1 MVKKLN
7 PIERSKYIDERY
19 KEYLK
24 SSFEFGKNDL
34 QKLFVQQLE
43 KERLFKGPY
52 VDMSFPFQRGHNLE
66 YLIEQDIVCK
76 SFRKLDDIN
85 FTRPLYSHQEES
97 IKLIKSGRSAIITTG
112 TGSGKTESFLYPI
125 LNELLYD
132 VEKGNNE
139 VGIRAIFLYPMNALV
154 NDQIDR
160 IRKILKNCP
169 EITFGFFT
177 GETPESPSANYRI
190 KLGLENDMEIPNN
203 ELVSRAEIREN
214 PPHLLF
220 TNYSMLEYLLIRPN
234 DYSIFVPERLDNWKY
249 VVLDE
254 AHSYNG
260 ALGIELSLL
269 LRRLTGL
276 ALKRPQ
282 FILTSATLGE
292 QGKSEDDIVRF
303 ATNLT
308 SAEFDVSDII
318 FSKRIP
324 LQEKSAYRIQGLDY
338 IAIKAAEES
347 LDEIKAVADKYYTG
361 EVSNVRELLYELL
374 IRDENVH
381 KLSALLGNGSK
392 DFLSVYGEM
401 KDYVSQEE
409 LISLIDVINAAEK
422 DGMGLFDLKYHSFV
436 RPLSGAYITYGE
448 EPKLTLTKTNEIDGM
463 KAFEVGNCRYCNSPY
478 IIGKIQHKDDDQ
490 MDYLLQNKEID
501 IYENYGNEEFV
512 KIDFFLLE
520 NAINEEE
527 VEKDSIEPYEVCA
540 KCGEIHATDN
550 LNAKKCKCGEQY
562 RFTVYKVLQ
571 GKSNDEDSIY
581 NNIKQCPC
589 CGHKGK
595 SGVVKALNIGKDE
608 GTALIAQ
615 MLYEAID
622 EGEQEVKKIK
632 KLSLKPIVK
641 THGQS
646 SEEKVKQY
654 LAFSDSR
661 QQASF
666 AAVFFDS
673 NHVRMLRKRLIWEM
687 IKNKNYEEMNIN
699 ELTAYLEDRIKT
711 SDLFPNDMD
720 SHKNAWA
727 AVLVDL
733 LKVDGAYDGEGL
745 GLYYFDLDIKNII
758 EAFEEDEIA
767 EAFVGCNMTK
777 EKLYTLMQVVL
788 GVFKTTPAINYVKST
803 LTPEERK
810 DILEYRRFCN
820 YVILN
825 NPQKSKKGDSAEKTF
840 NGVRS
845 FLPVTGESNMIV
857 RYVMKAFDVDA
868 DTAKKTL
875 ELVFSLLVQAS
886 DMEGSDKFLIKHE
899 KKDAYQIDASRYI
912 VKNYIKS
919 RFYRCDKC
927 GRLTPYNINNKCVQ
941 DRCAGT
947 LKEVNPDESLE
958 SNYYR
963 QQYKNKKIESIIIK
977 EHTAQLERKQ
987 AKEYQIDFKNKKINI
1002 LSCSTTFEM
1011 GIDIGGLETVFMRN
1025 VPPTPANYVQR
1036 AGRAGR
1042 RKDSATYILTYCG
1055 TGSHDYTYF
1064 SEPEKMISGV
1074 INPPCFNVL
1083 NKKIIVRHL
1092 MATSLGY
1099 FFRQYPEY
1107 FKTLD
1112 ALIING
1118 GGIEKFK
1125 EYMSSRPNDLNEYIN
1140 KKILPEPVYAE
1151 YRDFKWLDEMG
1162 GNDEKMTHFVDVVL
1176 DMIKEFERAKDEAII
1191 KQAQG
1196 DAQASKDV
1204 TYYIHQISNLQSED
1218 VIKYLSKYCVIPKY
1232 GFPVDVVDLQIYSNG
1247 VPVNKYDMSRDLKV
1261 AISEYAPDSEVVVD
1275 GNKYTSKYI
1284 TLKKQ
1289 GEYPKNWFST
1299 CPTCKKINVFLSRSD
1314 NTECKYCGTTIS
1326 TEIVEYYIEPI
1337 NGFKSGE
1344 TKESTRL
1351 KPKRSYAG
1359 EVSYVGNGKTDEQ
1372 RLVLGNAIGIETS
1385 SDDELLVMNKSGF
1398 YMCPICGYS
1407 DIAKKGSRALHT
1419 LKPHKNYKQYD
1430 CSCDELELL
1439 RLGHR
1444 FQTDVARFTIPML
1457 DSNDKVGYPQ
1467 ALSFLYAFLEGVS
1480 NALGIE
1486 RSDIDGVLELNLE
1499 WQSYDI
1505 LLYDNVPGGAGHV
1518 KRLLSRDA
1526 IISSLKAALDKV
1538 STECCDEK
1546 TSCYNCLRN
1555 YYNQSY
1561 HNKLQRKLAIDVI
1574 KRLLFEIERV
1584 TETYQN
1590 ERWHW
1595 NSEISSS
1602 NKKMKLILGADGRNP
1617 GNETAEEIWNDL
1629 LDDCFDDAEIALI
1642 ESVKEKSAENIVKPY
1657 YSKTVRI
1664 EETGE
1669 EFVANLIWDSK
1680 KVILFLNDSYE
1691 DYLLA
1696 KKTGWD
1702 VFCTK
1707 EGFDVE
1713 ELLDKVDE

>member
-1 MVKKLN
+1 MKKLN
-7 PIERSKYIDERY
+7 PIERSKYIDEHY
-19 KEYLK
+19 KEYLR
-24 SSFEFGKNDL
+24 SSFEFGKTDL
-34 QKLFVQQLE
+34 QKLFVRQLE
-43 KERLFKGPY
+43 SERLFKGPY
-52 VDMSFPFQRGHNLE
+52 VDMSFPFQRGHNLD
-66 YLIEQDIVCK
+66 YLIDKDIVCR
-76 SFRKLDDIN
+76 SFKKLNDIN

-125 LNELLYD
+125 LNDLLYD

-160 IRKILKNCP
+160 IRKILQNCP

-177 GETPESPSANYRI
+177 GETPESASANYRK
-190 KLGLENDMEIPNN
+190 KLGEENDIVISNN
-203 ELVSRAEIREN
+203 ELVSREEIREN

-234 DYSIFVPERLDNWKY
+234 DYAIFVPERLNNWKY

-254 AHSYNG
+254 AHTYNG
-260 ALGIELSLL
+260 SLGIEISLL

-276 ALKRPQ
+276 ALKKPQ

-292 QGKSEDDIVRF
+292 QGKSENDIVHF
-303 ATNLT
+303 AASLT
-308 SAEFDVSDII
+308 SADFSVSDII

-324 LQEKSAYRIQGLDY
+324 LQEKPKYRVKGEDYSAIMAASEAFAD
-338 IAIKAAEES
+338 IK
-347 LDEIKAVADKYYTG
+347 DIVAKYYTG
-361 EVSNVRELLYELL
+361 TASNVRELLYDFLC
-374 IRDENVH
+374 RDENVH
-381 KLSALLGNGSK
+381 NLSRLLSKGSR
-392 DFLSVYGEM
+392 DFSELYGDMREN
-401 KDYVSQEE
+401 VSQNE
-409 LISLIDVINAAEK
+409 LIALIDIINAAEK

-436 RPLSGAYITYGE
+436 RPLSGAFITYCKQ
-448 EPKLTLTKTNEIDGM
+448 PKLSLTKTNEIDGM

-478 IIGKIQHKDDDQ
+478 IIGKIQRKEDDQ
-490 MDYLLQNKEID
+490 MNYLLQNKEID

-512 KIDFFLLE
+512 RIDFFLLE
-520 NAINEEE
+520 NAVNEEE

-540 KCGEIHATDN
+540 KCGEIHAAGN
-550 LNAKKCKCGEQY
+550 LNAKKCKCGDQY
-562 RFTVYKVLQ
+562 HFTVYKVIQ
-571 GKSNDEDSIY
+571 DKEKDADSIY
-581 NNIKQCPC
+581 NNISQCPC
-589 CGHKGK
+589 CGHRGK

-622 EGEQEVKKIK
+622 EGDQEEKKVKK
-632 KLSLKPIVK
+632 LTLKPLAK
-641 THGQS
+641 QS
-646 SEEKVKQY
+646 NSSVEGKVKQY

-687 IKNKNYEEMNIN
+687 IQNQNYAEMNIN
-699 ELTAYLEDRIKT
+699 ELTAYLEDKIKT
-711 SDLFPNDMD
+711 SDLFPNDLG

-745 GLYYFDLDIKNII
+745 GLYYFDLDIKSII
-758 EAFEEDEIA
+758 DAFSEEEISD
-767 EAFVGCNMTK
+767 AFAGCNMTK
-777 EKLYTLMQVVL
+777 EKLYNLMQIAFS
-788 GVFKTTPAINYVKST
+788 VFKTTPAINYVKST
-803 LTPEERK
+803 LTQEERK
-810 DILEYRRFCN
+810 DILEYRRFTN
-820 YVILN
+820 FVILS
-825 NPQKSKKGDSAEKTF
+825 NPKKSKKATEDQAF

-868 DTAKKTL
+868 DTAKETL
-875 ELVFSLLVQAS
+875 EMIFSLLVQAS
-886 DMEGSDKFLIKHE
+886 DIEGGDKFLIKHD
-899 KKDAYQIDASRYI
+899 KKDAYQINAGRYI
-912 VKNYIKS
+912 VKNYKKS
-919 RFYRCDKC
+919 KFYQCDKC
-927 GRLTPYNINNKCVQ
+927 GRLTPYNINDKCVQ
-941 DRCAGT
+941 DKCPGT
-947 LKEVNPDESLE
+947 LHEIDPDEALAT
-958 SNYYR
+958 NYYR
-963 QQYKNKKIESIIIK
+963 QQYKTKKIERIVIK
-977 EHTAQLERKQ
+977 EHTAQLDRKQ

-1042 RKDSATYILTYCG
+1042 RKDSAAYILTYCG
-1055 TGSHDYTYF
+1055 TGSHDFTYF
-1064 SEPEKMISGV
+1064 SEPEKMISG
-1074 INPPCFNVL
+1074 IIKPPYFNVL

-1099 FFRQYPEY
+1099 FFRKYPEY

-1112 ALIING
+1112 ALVING
-1118 GGIEKFK
+1118 DGIDKYK
-1125 EYMSSRPNDLNEYIN
+1125 EYMASRPEDLNDYIN

-1162 GNDEKMTHFVDVVL
+1162 GDDEKLTYFVETIR
-1176 DMIKEFERAKDEAII
+1176 DMIKEFEHAKDEAIK
-1191 KQAQG
+1191 KQLEG
-1196 DAQASKDV
+1196 DEQASRNV
-1204 TYYIHQISNLQSED
+1204 TYYMHQITNLQKED

-1232 GFPVDVVDLQIYSNG
+1232 GFPVDVVDLQIYEGG
-1247 VPVNKYDMSRDLKV
+1247 VQVNKYDMSRDLKV
-1261 AISEYAPDSEVVVD
+1261 AISEYAPDSEVIVD

-1284 TLKKQ
+1284 GMKK
-1289 GEYPKNWFST
+1289 GEQFPKNWFVT
-1299 CPTCKKINVFLSRSD
+1299 CPTCKRINIFLSRSD
-1314 NTECKYCGTTIS
+1314 NTECKYCGNSIS
-1326 TEIVEYYIEPI
+1326 TETVEYYIEPV

-1359 EVSYVGNGKTDEQ
+1359 EVSYVGNGKTDEN
-1372 RLVLGNAIGIETS
+1372 RLVIGNSIGVETS
-1385 SDDELLVMNKSGF
+1385 SDDELLVINKSGF
-1398 YMCPICGYS
+1398 YMCPLCGYS
-1407 DIAKKGSRALHT
+1407 DIVKRVD
-1419 LKPHKNYKQYD
+1419 LKSPQTVKSHKNFKQFA
-1430 CSCDELELL
+1430 CSCDELEYL
-1439 RLGHR
+1439 RLGHK

-1457 DSNDKVGYPQ
+1457 DSMDKIALPQ

-1486 RSDIDGVLELNLE
+1486 RNDIDGVLELNLE

-1518 KRLLSRDA
+1518 KRLLDKDNVVN
-1526 IISSLKAALDKV
+1526 SLKAALDKV
-1538 STECCDEK
+1538 SMNCCDVN

-1555 YYNQSY
+1555 YYNQS
-1561 HNKLQRKLAIDVI
+1561 HHSKLQRKLAIDVI
-1574 KRLLFEIERV
+1574 QRLLFEIDGV
-1584 TETYQN
+1584 SATTQT

-1595 NSEISSS
+1595 NSNAKHS
-1602 NKKMKLILGADGRNP
+1602 KKMKLVLGSDGRNP
-1617 GNETAEEIWNDL
+1617 GTETAEEIWSDL
-1629 LDDCFDDAEIALI
+1629 LDDCYNDDETALI
-1642 ESVKEKSAENIVKPY
+1642 EALKEMSPEIISRPY
-1657 YSKTVRI
+1657 YSKTVKI

-1680 KVILFLNDSYE
+1680 KVILLLNDAEGSYE
-1691 DYLLA
+1691 LA

-1702 VFCTK
+1702 VYCTK
-1707 EGFDVE
+1707 EGFDLN
-1713 ELLDKVDE
+1713 ELLQKVGE